1 MIASAVV
8 VAAGKGTRMGQTV
21 NKVYIH
27 LGGKPVL
34 YYSLKVFDDIDCI
47 KEIIVVVS
55 KEEMG
60 YCQQNVIKKYSF
72 KKPIKLVEGGSERQ
86 HSVYNGLINTSKHSE
101 IVAIHDGAR
110 PLIDKEIVL
119 NTLEQAYVYKA
130 AAVGVPVKDT
140 IKIVDEDNFI
150 VSTPDRKFLW
160 AIQTPQVFERGLII
174 DAHQKAIK
182 EGFIGT
188 DDSVLVER
196 LDYKVK
202 VVEGNYKNIKITTPE
217 DLIVAEAFLKK

>member
-1 MIASAVV
+1 M
-8 VAAGKGTRMGQTV
+8 
-21 NKVYIH
+21 
-27 LGGKPVL
+27 
-34 YYSLKVFDDIDCI
+34 
-47 KEIIVVVS
+47 
-55 KEEMG
+55 
-60 YCQQNVIKKYSF
+60 
-72 KKPIKLVEGGSERQ
+72 
-86 HSVYNGLINTSKHSE
+86 
-101 IVAIHDGAR
+101 AIHDGAR